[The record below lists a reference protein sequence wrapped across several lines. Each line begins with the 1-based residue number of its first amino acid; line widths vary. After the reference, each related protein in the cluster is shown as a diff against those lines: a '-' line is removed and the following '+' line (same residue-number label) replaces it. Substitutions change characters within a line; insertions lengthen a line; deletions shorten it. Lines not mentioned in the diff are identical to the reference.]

1 MSTLKFHNK
10 YFHLL
15 LKKKKVPSCVKNVML
30 LGGLVISI

>member
-15 LKKKKVPSCVKNVML
+15 LKKKSAILCEECD
-30 LGGLVISI
+30 VIRWVGY

>member
-15 LKKKKVPSCVKNVML
+15 LKKKKSAILCEECD
-30 LGGLVISI
+30 VIRWVGY